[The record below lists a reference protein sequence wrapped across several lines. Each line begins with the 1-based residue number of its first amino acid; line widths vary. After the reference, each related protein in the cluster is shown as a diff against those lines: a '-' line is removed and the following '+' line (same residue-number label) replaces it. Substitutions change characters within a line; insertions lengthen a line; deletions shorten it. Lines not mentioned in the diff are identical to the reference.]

1 MISFE
6 YSKETSY
13 NYAPGD
19 SPSPVTTVVLTGED
33 FIKNVPTNVHNG
45 ARAYIIDWYE
55 LDIDKQGRIGGQL
68 LMFDKSSKR
77 WLKQQGG

>member
-19 SPSPVTTVVLTGED
+19 SPSPVTTVMLTGAD
-33 FIKNVPTNVHNG
+33 FLAGAPTNVHNG
-45 ARAYIIDWYE
+45 ARAYIIDWKE
-55 LDIDKQGRIGGQL
+55 LDDATQSSIGSQIL
-68 LMFDKSSKR
+68 ICDKSGKR
-77 WLKQQGG
+77 WCKQ